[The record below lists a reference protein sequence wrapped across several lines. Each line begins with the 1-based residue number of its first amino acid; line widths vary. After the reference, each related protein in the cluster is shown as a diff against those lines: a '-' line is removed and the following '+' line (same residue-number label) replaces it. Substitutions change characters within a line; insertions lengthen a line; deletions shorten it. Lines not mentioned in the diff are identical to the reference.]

1 MSCVLLMRALG
12 GALIS
17 LAEPFEQVHLQR
29 AVAEMALTYA
39 QLQQHLQELYHF
51 LQALHNLG
59 RESPQAYV
67 CSSRSI
73 CIGFRR
79 VESYALPRPS

>member
-1 MSCVLLMRALG
+1 
-12 GALIS
+12 
-17 LAEPFEQVHLQR
+17 
-29 AVAEMALTYA
+29 MALTYA

-67 CSSRSI
+67 PLASC
-73 CIGFRR
+73 
-79 VESYALPRPS
+79 LPRSPRDAVRRSRI